1 MKKFLLMILSIMTM
15 ILFTACGETKTE
27 NTDQKSETEKVA
39 SSSQAT
45 TAEANKQSKILV
57 AFFSHTGENYQ
68 VGVIEKGNTHIMADM
83 IVETTKADKF
93 EIKTV
98 KPYPKTYQ
106 ECTEVAKQELAEN
119 ARPELST
126 RIDDISN
133 YDTIFLGYPIWWS
146 DMPPAIYTFLE
157 SYDFNGKTIIPF
169 CTSAGTY
176 MTGKEV
182 NIPQI
187 AKGSTIRD
195 GLGVVG
201 KDCQDD
207 PEKVREAVNQWLAS
221 LGY

>member
-1 MKKFLLMILSIMTM
+1 MTM

-83 IVETTKADKF
+83 IVETTKADEF

-106 ECTEVAKQELAEN
+106 ECTEVAKKEIEEN

-126 RIDDISN
+126 KIDDISN